1 MIQCKP
7 KLLMFLASADKQLP
21 FHMEWLVGKFLV
33 CVVRGCESQ
42 AEVCAWH
49 MSARSEG

>member
-42 AEVCAWH
+42 GRGMCLAYV
-49 MSARSEG
+49 GTV